1 MKTYLVT
8 GGSGFIGSNFV
19 RQMLQNDT
27 NCHIVNLDKLTYAG
41 NPANLVDIEMD
52 ERYSFV
58 HGDICDTDVVRQ
70 IFHQHKPQIIIN
82 FAAETHVDRSIGSP
96 DDFIKTDVFG
106 VFTLLEASKEFGVDL
121 FLQISTDEVYGSIA
135 EGSFCEG
142 DPLLPS
148 SPYSASKAGGD
159 RLAYSYYVTYNLP
172 VIITRASNNYGPF
185 QYPEKLI
192 SLFVT
197 NALEDR
203 DLPVYGDGKNVRDW
217 LYVSDHCAAVHFIIE
232 NGKLGEVYNVG
243 GGNELQN
250 IHITHQILEQ
260 LGKSTDLIKFVEDRK
275 GHDLR
280 YSLDCSKLNQLGW
293 MPEHSFDEALAE
305 TIQWYQSNEAW
316 WAPIKSGEFREYYKS
331 HYNMAYEGE

>member
-1 MKTYLVT
+1 MKIYLVT

-19 RQMLQNDT
+19 RYMLQNDPD
-27 NCHIVNLDKLTYAG
+27 CHVLNLDKLTYAG
-41 NPANLVDIEMD
+41 NPANLSDIELD
-52 ERYSFV
+52 DRYTFI
-58 HGDICDTDVVRQ
+58 HGDICDRNVVWD
-70 IFHQHKPQIIIN
+70 IFRKHSPQVLIN

-135 EGSFCEG
+135 EGSFSEG

-203 DLPVYGDGKNVRDW
+203 HLPVYGDGKNVRDW
-217 LYVSDHCAAVHFIIE
+217 LYVSDHCSAIHFIIE
-232 NGKLGEVYNVG
+232 NGELGEVYNVG

-250 IHITHQILEQ
+250 IHI
-260 LGKSTDLIKFVEDRK
+260 
-275 GHDLR
+275 
-280 YSLDCSKLNQLGW
+280 
-293 MPEHSFDEALAE
+293 
-305 TIQWYQSNEAW
+305 
-316 WAPIKSGEFREYYKS
+316 
-331 HYNMAYEGE
+331 

>member
-27 NCHIVNLDKLTYAG
+27 KCHIVNLDKLTYAG

-217 LYVSDHCAAVHFIIE
+217 LYVSDHCSAVHFIIE

-250 IHITHQILEQ
+250 IHITHQILKQ

>member
-1 MKTYLVT
+1 MKIYLVT

-19 RQMLQNDT
+19 RYMLQNDPD
-27 NCHIVNLDKLTYAG
+27 CHVLNLDKLTYAG
-41 NPANLVDIEMD
+41 NPANLSDIELD
-52 ERYSFV
+52 DRYTFI
-58 HGDICDTDVVRQ
+58 HGDICDRNVVWD
-70 IFHQHKPQIIIN
+70 IFRKHSPQVLIN

-135 EGSFCEG
+135 EGSFSEG

-203 DLPVYGDGKNVRDW
+203 HLPVYGDGKNVRDW
-217 LYVSDHCAAVHFIIE
+217 LYVSDHCSAIHFIIE
-232 NGKLGEVYNVG
+232 NGELGEVYNVG

-250 IHITHQILEQ
+250 IHITHQILEL

-293 MPEHSFDEALAE
+293 MPKHSFDEALAE

-316 WAPIKSGEFREYYKS
+316 WVPIKSGEFREYYKT
-331 HYNMAYEGE
+331 HYNVAYESE

>member
-121 FLQISTDEVYGSIA
+121 FLQISNDEVYGSIA

-217 LYVSDHCAAVHFIIE
+217 LYVSDHCSAVHFIIE

-260 LGKSTDLIKFVEDRK
+260 LGKSADLIKFVEDRK

-293 MPEHSFDEALAE
+293 MPKHSFDEALAE
-305 TIQWYQSNEAW
+305 TIQLYQSNEAW
-316 WAPIKSGEFREYYKS
+316 LAPI
-331 HYNMAYEGE
+331 

>member
-217 LYVSDHCAAVHFIIE
+217 LYVSDHCSAVHFIIE

-260 LGKSTDLIKFVEDRK
+260 LGKSADLIKFVEDRK

-293 MPEHSFDEALAE
+293 MPKHSFDEALAE

-316 WAPIKSGEFREYYKS
+316 WAPIKSGEFREYYKT
-331 HYNMAYEGE
+331 HYNVAYESE

>member
-192 SLFVT
+192 PLFIT

-217 LYVSDHCAAVHFIIE
+217 LYVSDHCSAVHFIIE

>member
-1 MKTYLVT
+1 MKIYLVT

-19 RQMLQNDT
+19 RYMLQNDPD
-27 NCHIVNLDKLTYAG
+27 CHVLNLDKLTYAG
-41 NPANLVDIEMD
+41 NPANLSDIELD
-52 ERYSFV
+52 DRYTFI
-58 HGDICDTDVVRQ
+58 HGDICDRNVVWD
-70 IFHQHKPQIIIN
+70 IFRKHSPQVLIN

-135 EGSFCEG
+135 EGSFSEG

-148 SPYSASKAGGD
+148 SPYSASKTGGD

-203 DLPVYGDGKNVRDW
+203 HLPVYGDGKNVRDW
-217 LYVSDHCAAVHFIIE
+217 LYVSDHCSAIHFIIE
-232 NGKLGEVYNVG
+232 NGELGEVYNVG

-250 IHITHQILEQ
+250 IHITHQILEL

-293 MPEHSFDEALAE
+293 MPKHSFDEALAE

-316 WAPIKSGEFREYYKS
+316 WVPIKSGEFREYYKT
-331 HYNMAYEGE
+331 HYNVAYESE

>member
-41 NPANLVDIEMD
+41 NPANLVDIKMD

-217 LYVSDHCAAVHFIIE
+217 LYVSDHCSAVHFIIE

-260 LGKSTDLIKFVEDRK
+260 LGKSADLIKFVEDRK

-305 TIQWYQSNEAW
+305 TIHWYQSNEAW
-316 WAPIKSGEFREYYKS
+316 WAPIKSGEFKEFYKS

>member
-1 MKTYLVT
+1 MKIYLVT

-19 RQMLQNDT
+19 RYMLQNDPD
-27 NCHIVNLDKLTYAG
+27 CHVLNLDKLTYAG
-41 NPANLVDIEMD
+41 NPANLSDIELD
-52 ERYSFV
+52 DRYTFI
-58 HGDICDTDVVRQ
+58 HGDICDRNVVWD
-70 IFHQHKPQIIIN
+70 IFRKHSPQVLIN

-135 EGSFCEG
+135 EGSFSEG

-159 RLAYSYYVTYNLP
+159 RLSYSYFVTYNLP

-203 DLPVYGDGKNVRDW
+203 HLPVYGDGKNVRDW
-217 LYVSDHCAAVHFIIE
+217 LYVSDHCSAIHFIIE
-232 NGKLGEVYNVG
+232 NGELGEVYNVG

-250 IHITHQILEQ
+250 IHITHQILEL

-293 MPEHSFDEALAE
+293 MPKHSFDEALAE

-316 WAPIKSGEFREYYKS
+316 WVPIKSGEFREYYKT
-331 HYNMAYEGE
+331 HYNVAYESE

>member
-192 SLFVT
+192 PLFIT

-217 LYVSDHCAAVHFIIE
+217 LYVSDHCSAVHFIIE

-260 LGKSTDLIKFVEDRK
+260 LGKSADLIKFVEDRK

-305 TIQWYQSNEAW
+305 TIHWYQSNEAW
-316 WAPIKSGEFREYYKS
+316 WAPIKSGEFKEYYKS
-331 HYNMAYEGE
+331 HYNMDYESE

>member
-1 MKTYLVT
+1 MKIYLVT

-19 RQMLQNDT
+19 RYMLQNDPD
-27 NCHIVNLDKLTYAG
+27 CHVLNLDKLTYAG
-41 NPANLVDIEMD
+41 NPANLSDIELD
-52 ERYSFV
+52 DRYTFI
-58 HGDICDTDVVRQ
+58 HGDICDRNVVWD
-70 IFHQHKPQIIIN
+70 IFRKHSPQVLIN
-82 FAAETHVDRSIGSP
+82 FAAETHVDRSISSP

-135 EGSFCEG
+135 EGSFSEG

-203 DLPVYGDGKNVRDW
+203 HLPVYGDGKNVRDW
-217 LYVSDHCAAVHFIIE
+217 LYVSDHCSAIHFIIE
-232 NGKLGEVYNVG
+232 NGELGEVYNVG

-250 IHITHQILEQ
+250 IHITHQILEL

-293 MPEHSFDEALAE
+293 MPKHSFDEALAE

-316 WAPIKSGEFREYYKS
+316 WVPIKSGEFREYYKT
-331 HYNMAYEGE
+331 HYNVAYESE

>member
-217 LYVSDHCAAVHFIIE
+217 LYVSDHCSAVHFIIE

-293 MPEHSFDEALAE
+293 MPEHSFDEALTE

>member
-217 LYVSDHCAAVHFIIE
+217 LYVSDHCSAVHFIIE

-260 LGKSTDLIKFVEDRK
+260 LGKSADLIKFVEDRK

-305 TIQWYQSNEAW
+305 TIHWYQSNEAW
-316 WAPIKSGEFREYYKS
+316 WAPIKSGEFKEYYKS
-331 HYNMAYEGE
+331 HYNMAYEDE

>member
-1 MKTYLVT
+1 MKIYLVT

-19 RQMLQNDT
+19 RYMLQNDPD
-27 NCHIVNLDKLTYAG
+27 CHVLNLDKLTYAG
-41 NPANLVDIEMD
+41 NPANLSDIELD
-52 ERYSFV
+52 DRYTFI
-58 HGDICDTDVVRQ
+58 HGDICDRNVVWD
-70 IFHQHKPQIIIN
+70 IFRKHSPQVLIN

-135 EGSFCEG
+135 EGSFSEG

-148 SPYSASKAGGD
+148 SPYSASKTGGD

-203 DLPVYGDGKNVRDW
+203 HLPVYGDGKNVRDW
-217 LYVSDHCAAVHFIIE
+217 LYVSDHCSAIHFIIE
-232 NGKLGEVYNVG
+232 NGELGEVYNVG

-250 IHITHQILEQ
+250 IHITHQILEL
-260 LGKSTDLIKFVEDRK
+260 LGKSTGLIKFVEDRK

-293 MPEHSFDEALAE
+293 MPKHSFDEALAE

-316 WAPIKSGEFREYYKS
+316 WVPIKSGEFREYYKT
-331 HYNMAYEGE
+331 HYNVAYESE

>member
-1 MKTYLVT
+1 MKIYLVT

-19 RQMLQNDT
+19 RYMLQNDPD
-27 NCHIVNLDKLTYAG
+27 CHVLNLDKLTYAG
-41 NPANLVDIEMD
+41 NPANLSDIELD
-52 ERYSFV
+52 DRYTFI
-58 HGDICDTDVVRQ
+58 HGDICDRNVVWD
-70 IFHQHKPQIIIN
+70 IFRKHSPQVLIN

-135 EGSFCEG
+135 EGSFSEG

-148 SPYSASKAGGD
+148 SPYSASKTGGD

-217 LYVSDHCAAVHFIIE
+217 LYVSDHCSAIHFIIE
-232 NGKLGEVYNVG
+232 NGELGEVYNVG

-250 IHITHQILEQ
+250 IHITHQILEL
-260 LGKSTDLIKFVEDRK
+260 LGKSTGLIKFVEDRK

-293 MPEHSFDEALAE
+293 MPKHSFDEALAE

-316 WAPIKSGEFREYYKS
+316 WVPIKSGEFREYYKT
-331 HYNMAYEGE
+331 HYNVAYESE

>member
-70 IFHQHKPQIIIN
+70 IFHQHKPQIVIN

-217 LYVSDHCAAVHFIIE
+217 LYVSDHCSAVHFIIE

-260 LGKSTDLIKFVEDRK
+260 LGKSADLIKFVEDRK

-305 TIQWYQSNEAW
+305 TIHWYQSNEAW
-316 WAPIKSGEFREYYKS
+316 WAPIKSGEFKEYYKS

>member
-172 VIITRASNNYGPF
+172 VIITRSSNNYGPF

-192 SLFVT
+192 PLFIT

-217 LYVSDHCAAVHFIIE
+217 LYVSDHCSAVHFIIE

-260 LGKSTDLIKFVEDRK
+260 LGKSADLIKFVEDRK

-305 TIQWYQSNEAW
+305 TIHWYQSNEAW
-316 WAPIKSGEFREYYKS
+316 WAPIKSGEFKEYYKS

>member
-217 LYVSDHCAAVHFIIE
+217 LYVSDHCSAVHFIIE

-260 LGKSTDLIKFVEDRK
+260 LGKSADLIKFVEDRK

-305 TIQWYQSNEAW
+305 TIHWYQSNEGW
-316 WAPIKSGEFREYYKS
+316 WAPIKSGEFKEYYKS

>member
-172 VIITRASNNYGPF
+172 VIITRASNNYGSF
-185 QYPEKLI
+185 QYPEKL
-192 SLFVT
+192 
-197 NALEDR
+197 
-203 DLPVYGDGKNVRDW
+203 
-217 LYVSDHCAAVHFIIE
+217 HFA
-232 NGKLGEVYNVG
+232 NPPRSSPK
-243 GGNELQN
+243 
-250 IHITHQILEQ
+250 H
-260 LGKSTDLIKFVEDRK
+260 
-275 GHDLR
+275 
-280 YSLDCSKLNQLGW
+280 
-293 MPEHSFDEALAE
+293 
-305 TIQWYQSNEAW
+305 
-316 WAPIKSGEFREYYKS
+316 
-331 HYNMAYEGE
+331 

>member
-1 MKTYLVT
+1 MKIYLVT

-19 RQMLQNDT
+19 RYMLQNDPD
-27 NCHIVNLDKLTYAG
+27 CHVLNLDKLTYAG
-41 NPANLVDIEMD
+41 NPANLSDIELD
-52 ERYSFV
+52 DRYTFI
-58 HGDICDTDVVRQ
+58 HGDICDRNVVWD
-70 IFHQHKPQIIIN
+70 IFRKHSPQVLIN

-135 EGSFCEG
+135 EGSFREG
-142 DPLLPS
+142 DPMLPS

-203 DLPVYGDGKNVRDW
+203 HLPVYGDGKNVRDW
-217 LYVSDHCAAVHFIIE
+217 LYVSDHCSAIHFIIE
-232 NGKLGEVYNVG
+232 NGELGEVYNVG

-250 IHITHQILEQ
+250 IHITHQILEL

-293 MPEHSFDEALAE
+293 MPKHSFDEALAE

-316 WAPIKSGEFREYYKS
+316 WVPIKSGEFREYYKT
-331 HYNMAYEGE
+331 HYNVAYESE

>member
-1 MKTYLVT
+1 MKIYLVT

-19 RQMLQNDT
+19 RYMLQNDPD
-27 NCHIVNLDKLTYAG
+27 CHVLNLDKLTYAG
-41 NPANLVDIEMD
+41 NPANLSDIELD
-52 ERYSFV
+52 DRYTFI
-58 HGDICDTDVVRQ
+58 HGDICDRNVVWD
-70 IFHQHKPQIIIN
+70 IFRKHSPQVLIN

-135 EGSFCEG
+135 EGSFSEG

-217 LYVSDHCAAVHFIIE
+217 LYVSDHCSAVHFIIE

-260 LGKSTDLIKFVEDRK
+260 LGKSADLIKFVEDRK

-316 WAPIKSGEFREYYKS
+316 WVPIKSGEFREYYKT
-331 HYNMAYEGE
+331 HYNVAYESE

>member
-1 MKTYLVT
+1 VL
-8 GGSGFIGSNFV
+8 
-19 RQMLQNDT
+19 
-27 NCHIVNLDKLTYAG
+27 
-41 NPANLVDIEMD
+41 
-52 ERYSFV
+52 
-58 HGDICDTDVVRQ
+58 
-70 IFHQHKPQIIIN
+70 IN

-135 EGSFCEG
+135 EGSFSEG

-203 DLPVYGDGKNVRDW
+203 HLPVYGDGKNVRDW
-217 LYVSDHCAAVHFIIE
+217 LYVSDHCSAIHFIIE
-232 NGKLGEVYNVG
+232 NGELGEVYNVG

-250 IHITHQILEQ
+250 IHITHQILEL
-260 LGKSTDLIKFVEDRK
+260 LGKSTGLIKFVEDRK

-293 MPEHSFDEALAE
+293 MPKHSFDEALAE

-316 WAPIKSGEFREYYKS
+316 WVPIKSGEFREYYKT
-331 HYNMAYEGE
+331 HYNVAYESE

>member
-192 SLFVT
+192 PLFIT

-217 LYVSDHCAAVHFIIE
+217 LYVSDHCSAVHFIIE

-275 GHDLR
+275 
-280 YSLDCSKLNQLGW
+280 
-293 MPEHSFDEALAE
+293 
-305 TIQWYQSNEAW
+305 
-316 WAPIKSGEFREYYKS
+316 
-331 HYNMAYEGE
+331 

>member
-58 HGDICDTDVVRQ
+58 HGDICDIDVVRQ

-159 RLAYSYYVTYNLP
+159 RLAYSYYVTYQLP
-172 VIITRASNNYGPF
+172 VIITRASNNYGSY

-192 SLFVT
+192 PLFVT

-217 LYVSDHCAAVHFIIE
+217 LYVSDHCSAIQFIIE
-232 NGKLGEVYNVG
+232 NGELGEVYNVG

-293 MPEHSFDEALAE
+293 MPEHSFDEALTE
-305 TIQWYQSNEAW
+305 TIHWYQSNEAW
-316 WAPIKSGEFREYYKS
+316 WAPIKSGEFKEYYKS
-331 HYNMAYEGE
+331 HYNMVYEGE

>member
-217 LYVSDHCAAVHFIIE
+217 LYVSDHCSAVHFIIE

-260 LGKSTDLIKFVEDRK
+260 LGKSADLIKFVEDRK

-305 TIQWYQSNEAW
+305 TIHWYQSNEAW
-316 WAPIKSGEFREYYKS
+316 WAPIKSGEFKEYYKS
-331 HYNMAYEGE
+331 HYNMDYESE

>member
-1 MKTYLVT
+1 
-8 GGSGFIGSNFV
+8 
-19 RQMLQNDT
+19 MLQNDT

-217 LYVSDHCAAVHFIIE
+217 LYVSDHCSAVHFIIE

-260 LGKSTDLIKFVEDRK
+260 LGKSADLIKFVEDRK

-305 TIQWYQSNEAW
+305 TIHWYQSNEAW
-316 WAPIKSGEFREYYKS
+316 WAPIKSGEFKEYYKS
-331 HYNMAYEGE
+331 HYNMAYESE

>member
-135 EGSFCEG
+135 EGSFCEA

-217 LYVSDHCAAVHFIIE
+217 LYVSDHCSAVHFIIE

-260 LGKSTDLIKFVEDRK
+260 LGKSADLIKFVEDRK

-305 TIQWYQSNEAW
+305 TIHWYQSNEEW
-316 WAPIKSGEFREYYKS
+316 WAPIKSGEFKEYYKS
-331 HYNMAYEGE
+331 HYNMAYESE

>member
-192 SLFVT
+192 PLFVT

-217 LYVSDHCAAVHFIIE
+217 LYVSDHCSAIQFIIE
-232 NGKLGEVYNVG
+232 NGELGEVYNVG

-305 TIQWYQSNEAW
+305 TIHWYQSNEAW
-316 WAPIKSGEFREYYKS
+316 WAPIKSGEFKEFYKS

>member
-135 EGSFCEG
+135 EGSFCEE

-217 LYVSDHCAAVHFIIE
+217 LYVSDHCSAVHFIIE

-260 LGKSTDLIKFVEDRK
+260 LGKSADLIKFVEDRK

-305 TIQWYQSNEAW
+305 TIHWYQSNEAW
-316 WAPIKSGEFREYYKS
+316 WAPIKSGEFKEYYKS
-331 HYNMAYEGE
+331 HYNMDYESE

>member
-217 LYVSDHCAAVHFIIE
+217 LYVSDHCSAVHFIIE

-316 WAPIKSGEFREYYKS
+316 WVPIKSGEFREYYKT
-331 HYNMAYEGE
+331 HYNVAYESE

>member
-1 MKTYLVT
+1 MKIYLVT

-19 RQMLQNDT
+19 RYMLQNDPD
-27 NCHIVNLDKLTYAG
+27 CHVLNLDKLTYAG
-41 NPANLVDIEMD
+41 NPANLSDIELD
-52 ERYSFV
+52 DRYTFI
-58 HGDICDTDVVRQ
+58 HGDICDRNVVWD
-70 IFHQHKPQIIIN
+70 IFRKHSPQVLIN

-135 EGSFCEG
+135 EGSFSEG

-203 DLPVYGDGKNVRDW
+203 HLPVYGDGKNVRDW
-217 LYVSDHCAAVHFIIE
+217 LYVSDHCSAIHFIIE
-232 NGKLGEVYNVG
+232 NGELGEVYNVG

-250 IHITHQILEQ
+250 IHITHQILEL
-260 LGKSTDLIKFVEDRK
+260 LGKSTGLIKFVEDRK

-293 MPEHSFDEALAE
+293 MPKHSFDEALAE

-316 WAPIKSGEFREYYKS
+316 WVPIKSGEFREYYKT
-331 HYNMAYEGE
+331 HYNVAYESE

>member
-41 NPANLVDIEMD
+41 NPANLVDIKMD

-192 SLFVT
+192 PLFVT

-217 LYVSDHCAAVHFIIE
+217 LYVSDHCSAVHFIIE

-260 LGKSTDLIKFVEDRK
+260 LGKSAGLIKFVEDRK

-293 MPEHSFDEALAE
+293 TPEHSFDEALAE
-305 TIQWYQSNEAW
+305 TIHWYQSNEAW
-316 WAPIKSGEFREYYKS
+316 WVPIKSGEFKEYYKS
-331 HYNMAYEGE
+331 HYNMDYESE

>member
-217 LYVSDHCAAVHFIIE
+217 LYVSDHCSAVHFIIE

-260 LGKSTDLIKFVEDRK
+260 LGKSADLIKFVEDRK

>member
-1 MKTYLVT
+1 MKIYLVT

-19 RQMLQNDT
+19 RYMLQNDPD
-27 NCHIVNLDKLTYAG
+27 CHILNLDKLTYAG
-41 NPANLVDIEMD
+41 NPANLSDIELD
-52 ERYSFV
+52 DRYTFI
-58 HGDICDTDVVRQ
+58 HGDICDRNVVWD
-70 IFHQHKPQIIIN
+70 IFRKHSPQVLIN

-135 EGSFCEG
+135 EGSFREG
-142 DPLLPS
+142 DPMLPS

-203 DLPVYGDGKNVRDW
+203 HLPVYGDGKNVRDW
-217 LYVSDHCAAVHFIIE
+217 LYVSDHCSAIHFIIE
-232 NGKLGEVYNVG
+232 NGELGEVYNVG

-250 IHITHQILEQ
+250 IHITHQILEL

-293 MPEHSFDEALAE
+293 MPKHSFDEALAE

-316 WAPIKSGEFREYYKS
+316 WVPIKSGEFREYYKT
-331 HYNMAYEGE
+331 HYNVAYESE

>member
-217 LYVSDHCAAVHFIIE
+217 LYVSDHCSAVHFIIE

-305 TIQWYQSNEAW
+305 TIHWYQSNEAW
-316 WAPIKSGEFREYYKS
+316 WAPIKSGEFKEYYKS

>member
-96 DDFIKTDVFG
+96 DDFIKTDIFG

-217 LYVSDHCAAVHFIIE
+217 LYVSDHCSAVHFIIE